1 MEPLRIKGRTVKDA
15 IVAALAVLKKSE
27 AEVEVKVIE
36 EGTQGILGMLGG
48 KDAEVEVTERLGV
61 AEMAR
66 QFLQEMLDRMK
77 FITLVDI
84 IKTEEDSVW
93 ADIKGEDI
101 GRLIGRRGNTL
112 DSLQYLA
119 GIFLSK
125 RMGKGIRLYLDASGY
140 RERQARQL
148 EEMAREAAEQV
159 AASGKEYTFGELSA
173 AERRIIHMELAKDER
188 VFTISQGMRRDRH
201 LMVVPKE
208 KADEY
213 QKDSFKAE
221 R

>member
-173 AERRIIHMELAKDER
+173 AERRIIHMELAKDDR
-188 VFTISQGMRRDRH
+188 VFSISQGMRRDRH

>member
-1 MEPLRIKGRTVKDA
+1 MEPLKIKGRTVKDA
-15 IVAALAVLKKSE
+15 VAAALAVLKKRE
-27 AEVEVKVIE
+27 DDVVVKVIE
-36 EGTQGILGMLGG
+36 EGTQGMLGMIGG
-48 KDAEVEVTERLGV
+48 KDAEVEVTLKLGL
-61 AEMAR
+61 AEMAQ
-66 QFLQEMLDRMK
+66 QFLQGLLNRMK
-77 FITLVDI
+77 FITLVNI

-93 ADIKGEDI
+93 ADIKGEDV
-101 GRLIGRRGNTL
+101 GQLIGRRGNTL

-125 RMGKGIRLYLDASGY
+125 KMGKGIRLYLDASGY
-140 RERQARQL
+140 RERQARKL
-148 EEMAREAAEQV
+148 EDMAREAAAQV

-173 AERRIIHMELAKDER
+173 AERRIIHMELAKDDR

-213 QKDSFKAE
+213 QKDSPKPE